1 LASSTET
8 GDTGIAKQPGEL
20 AVYFSHVG
28 ALLWPGRATKSF
40 VVHSWG
46 SGTLLGWKPQ
56 QLTLLIE
63 QGRLQLS
70 RQRQDLENIR
80 SRGQFL
86 FTAAIGV
93 LGLIGLVLP
102 EIAGSVDLLA
112 FLAWVVSGAATFIGI
127 LGAAAVVVAR
137 KSVGEV
143 DTSILSQV
151 SPPIEEDLARAYANS
166 ISEGENTVATE
177 ITVFRD
183 AVFFVVVGVTFLGA
197 AWVLAIA

>member
-1 LASSTET
+1 
-8 GDTGIAKQPGEL
+8 
-20 AVYFSHVG
+20 
-28 ALLWPGRATKSF
+28 
-40 VVHSWG
+40 
-46 SGTLLGWKPQ
+46 
-56 QLTLLIE
+56 
-63 QGRLQLS
+63 
-70 RQRQDLENIR
+70 
-80 SRGQFL
+80 
-86 FTAAIGV
+86 
-93 LGLIGLVLP
+93 VLP